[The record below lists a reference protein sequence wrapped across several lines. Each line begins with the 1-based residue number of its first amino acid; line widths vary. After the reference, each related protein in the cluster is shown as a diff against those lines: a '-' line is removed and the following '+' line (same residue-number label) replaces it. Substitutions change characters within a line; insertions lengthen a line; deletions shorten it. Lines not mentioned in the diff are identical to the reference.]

1 MLLRVLCR
9 GGLSGSAGFLG
20 CATGLL
26 ALTLLVLL
34 ASALLFL
41 LFGLPLLADF
51 FEFCNVTS

>member
-9 GGLSGSAGFLG
+9 SGLGRSTGFLSG
-20 CATGLL
+20 ATGLL

-34 ASALLFL
+34 ASDFLFL

-51 FEFCNVTS
+51 FEFCT